1 MAGALRSMTGYGRGE
16 AALNGSALSAEV
28 HCVNS
33 RHLDLRVR
41 LPRDLQA
48 FEAEIRELATPF
60 FQRGK
65 VELIVR
71 VPAEGA
77 AAPQV
82 EIDLAA
88 ATRYAQAAR
97 KLQEELGLGEGL
109 SVSTLLALP
118 GVARLCEAELDA
130 EATRGALRAAAEQA
144 CRAAQEM
151 RSREGDALAAE
162 LAGRLRGFSAQVGEI
177 EARAD
182 EVRQGLRER
191 LAKRL
196 ATLEPQ
202 LEFSP
207 GRLEQ
212 EVVLYVDRMDVT
224 EECVRLHS
232 HAAQFHETLQE
243 SGPVGRKLEFL
254 IQEMTREVNTIG
266 SKSSDVPI
274 THCVVDLKA
283 ELEKLREQALNVE

>member
-1 MAGALRSMTGYGRGE
+1 MAGPLRSMTGYGRGV
-16 AALNGSALSAEV
+16 ASPNGSALTAEV
-28 HCVNS
+28 RCVNS

-60 FQRGK
+60 FQRGQ

-71 VPAEGA
+71 VPAGGA

-82 EIDLAA
+82 EIDLPA
-88 ATRYAQAAR
+88 ATRYAEAAR
-97 KLQEELGLGEGL
+97 QLQSELGLGEAL

-118 GVARLCEAELDA
+118 GVARLREPALDA
-130 EATRGALRAAAEQA
+130 DATRTALRAAAEQA
-144 CRAAQEM
+144 CRAALEM
-151 RSREGDALAAE
+151 RTREGDALASE
-162 LAGRLRGFSAQVGEI
+162 LAGRLGSFAAVVGEI
-177 EARAD
+177 EALAD
-182 EVRQGLRER
+182 EVRQSLRER

-196 ATLEPQ
+196 AMLEPE
-202 LEFSP
+202 LEFAP

-212 EVVLYVDRMDVT
+212 EVVIYVDRMDVT
-224 EECVRLHS
+224 EECVRLRS
-232 HAAQFHETLQE
+232 HAAQFHETLAE

-266 SKSSDVPI
+266 SKSSAVPI
-274 THCVVDLKA
+274 TRCVVDLKA
-283 ELEKLREQALNVE
+283 EL